1 MGIQIDTSNIGLQ
14 QACVENKRA
23 QAEEAL
29 DLLWSGEEP
38 YTGWVRLPLSQDH
51 IEIET
56 LLDCAAEVWTK
67 CDLFVVLGA
76 GGSYL
81 GAKAVV
87 DALEPLP
94 QGFPRVV
101 FAGYN
106 LDASSLLELS
116 QQIRK
121 EETCICVISKSGTTL
136 ETLVAF
142 NVLKEV
148 MNEKYGSA
156 AKNRIYTITD
166 EKHGLLRQET
176 ETEGYP
182 SFPAPSNI
190 GGRYSV
196 LTPVGLFP
204 LAVAG
209 VDIRALLAGA
219 EAMASNPG
227 WDKDLTD
234 YAIVR
239 TCLYHDGKTIE
250 AFESFDPTMEMFG
263 QWFKQLFG
271 ESEGKQEKGIYP
283 TVLSFTRDLHSVGQY
298 LQEGTPAFF
307 ETMILFETAGR
318 DLTIPM
324 SAGADFGGLT
334 MNQIN
339 QCVAKG
345 VIAAHTK
352 EGIPL
357 ITITLQQKDAFHLGM
372 LIYFFELSCGV
383 SAIMLGVNPFDQPGV
398 ERYKREA
405 IEEIRK
411 LRAGK

>member
-14 QACVENKRA
+14 QVSVENKRA

-29 DLLWSGEEP
+29 DRLWSGDEP
-38 YTGWVRLPLSQDH
+38 FTGWVRLPLSQDKK
-51 IEIET
+51 EIET
-56 LLDCAAEVWTK
+56 ILDCAAEVWTK

-81 GAKAVV
+81 GAKAVI

-101 FAGYN
+101 FAGYH
-106 LDASSLLELS
+106 LDAASLIDLSS
-116 QQIRK
+116 QIRR
-121 EETCICVISKSGTTL
+121 EETCICIISKSGTTV

-142 NVLKEV
+142 NVLKEI
-148 MNEKYGSA
+148 MNEKYGPA
-156 AKNRIYTITD
+156 AKTRIYTITD
-166 EKHGLLRQET
+166 AAHGLLRRET
-176 ETEGYP
+176 ESEGYT
-182 SFPAPSNI
+182 SFAAPANI

-209 VDIRALLAGA
+209 VNIRSLFAGG
-219 EAMASNPG
+219 EAMAADPR
-227 WDKDLTD
+227 WDKGLTD
-234 YAIVR
+234 YAIAR
-239 TCLYHDGKTIE
+239 ACLYESGKTIE
-250 AFESFDPTMEMFG
+250 AVECFDPTMEMFG

-271 ESEGKQEKGIYP
+271 ESEGKQGKGIYP

-298 LQEGTPAFF
+298 LQEGPSTFF

-334 MNQIN
+334 INQIN

-383 SAIMLGVNPFDQPGV
+383 SATLLGVNPFDQPGV

>member
-14 QACVENKRA
+14 LSCVENKRA
-23 QAEEAL
+23 HAEEAL
-29 DLLWSGEEP
+29 DRLWSGDEP
-38 YTGWVRLPLSQDH
+38 FTGWVRLPLSQDKRA
-51 IEIET
+51 IET
-56 LLDCAAEVWTK
+56 LLDTAAEVWTK

-106 LDASSLLELS
+106 LDASSLLDLS
-116 QQIRK
+116 ARIRR

-148 MNEKYGSA
+148 MKEKYGLA
-156 AKNRIYTITD
+156 AKTRIYTITD
-166 EKHGLLRQET
+166 GNHGLLRQET
-176 ETEGYP
+176 NESGYS
-182 SFPAPSNI
+182 SFEAPANI

-209 VDIRALLAGA
+209 VDINALLAGA
-219 EAMASNPG
+219 GAMAADPD
-227 WDKDLTD
+227 WDKGLTD
-234 YAIVR
+234 YAIAR
-239 TCLYHDGKTIE
+239 TCLYESGKTIE
-250 AFESFDPTMEMFG
+250 ALESFDPTMETFG
-263 QWFKQLFG
+263 QWLKQLFG
-271 ESEGKQEKGIYP
+271 ESEGKQGKGIYP

-298 LQEGTPAFF
+298 LQEGTPSFF
-307 ETMILFETAGR
+307 ETMILFQAVGR
-318 DLTIPM
+318 DLTVPE
-324 SAGADFGGLT
+324 SAGPDLAGLT
-334 MNQIN
+334 MNEIN

-345 VIAAHTK
+345 VIAAHVK
-352 EGIPL
+352 EGIPI
-357 ITITLQQKDAFHLGM
+357 ITVTAPQKDPFNLGG
-372 LIYFFELSCGV
+372 LIYFFELSCGI
-383 SAIMLGVNPFDQPGV
+383 SATMLGVNPFDQPGV